1 MTIME
6 IMGKPAIN
14 PFLFYSGKI
23 SGYVVWILLVLSIS
37 GKVRFRESISLNLDY
52 LSYFLLVFGFFISV
66 AGLLRLGRSTR
77 FGLPVT
83 KTTLRAS
90 GIYRISRNPI
100 YLGFNLITIASMVYL
115 PHPVIIIPGIYCMI
129 VYHQII
135 IAEEKFLEEAFKE
148 DYLNYK
154 KRVRRYL

>member
-52 LSYFLLVFGFFISV
+52 LSYFLLEFGFFISV
-66 AGLLRLGRSTR
+66 AGLLRLGRSKR

-83 KTTLRAS
+83 KTT
-90 GIYRISRNPI
+90 
-100 YLGFNLITIASMVYL
+100 
-115 PHPVIIIPGIYCMI
+115 
-129 VYHQII
+129 
-135 IAEEKFLEEAFKE
+135 
-148 DYLNYK
+148 
-154 KRVRRYL
+154 